1 MLIDLQAVYV
11 RMNLIY
17 LIYICPNLT
26 TVGKILNIFS
36 YIYLF
41 PRNNEK
47 SVGFSFLKTKKGL
60 LAVEVSKSPY

>member
-26 TVGKILNIFS
+26 TVGKILKIFS

-60 LAVEVSKSPY
+60 LAVEISKSPY